1 MISAAEAR
9 DLANTNIAQL
19 QLEQIERA
27 IKESIIMGGTRIY
40 YKTEAL
46 NAITIEYLRNLGYK
60 IQSHLVGGWDTDD
73 TEISWEA

>member
-9 DLANTNIAQL
+9 DLAKTNIAQL
-19 QLEQIERA
+19 QLEQIERG
-27 IKESIIMGGTRIY
+27 IKESIIMGGTRVH

-46 NAITIEYLRNLGYK
+46 NDLTIEYLRNLGYK
-60 IQSHLVGGWDTDD
+60 VQPHLVGGWDTDN

>member
-1 MISAAEAR
+1 
-9 DLANTNIAQL
+9 
-19 QLEQIERA
+19 
-27 IKESIIMGGTRIY
+27 MGGTRIY

-46 NAITIEYLRNLGYK
+46 NALTIEYLRNLGYK